1 MFVLAVGFDA
11 VGHWTWSTAV
21 SLNPAFLTI
30 NVGSEAEMLDALDCA
45 CFDAIVIDLDCE
57 APWMF
62 DILKLQRF
70 AMAGDSGPPA
80 IGCASVIDVPL
91 RQRCSDAG
99 IRLIVD
105 QTVSPQQI
113 SDHLYQVCGTAA
125 QPAA

>member
-11 VGHWTWSTAV
+11 VGDRTWSAAV
-21 SLNPAFLTI
+21 SLNPAFLTV
-30 NVGSEAEMLDALDCA
+30 NVGSEAEMLAALDFA
-45 CFDAIVIDLDCE
+45 CFDAIVIDLDRE

-70 AMAGDSGPPA
+70 AMACDSGLPA

-91 RQRCSDAG
+91 QERCSDAG

-105 QTVSPQQI
+105 QSVSPQQI
-113 SDHLYQVCGTAA
+113 SDHLHQVCGTAA
-125 QPAA
+125 RPAA